1 MYERQSPKYR
11 SEETWAEVRR
21 GWEQGET
28 AAALARRYDVGVG
41 NLWRRRAAEG
51 WVRKTER
58 DPVPEPVEG
67 WRRYAERKLAEFEF
81 QLGETRRVAVKLA
94 EAMAGRSL
102 QQVPL
107 WHLGFVLDWRAE
119 HLTAET
125 AARDRDWARRYGWT
139 QAFWDEKTGRLHPQ
153 GWLDNIT
160 LQANAAAF
168 REDIGLPEGVEENWP

>member
-1 MYERQSPKYR
+1 M
-11 SEETWAEVRR
+11 
-21 GWEQGET
+21 
-28 AAALARRYDVGVG
+28 
-41 NLWRRRAAEG
+41 
-51 WVRKTER
+51 
-58 DPVPEPVEG
+58 EG

-94 EAMAGRSL
+94 EAMAGGSL

-139 QAFWDEKTGRLHPQ
+139 QEMWNEETGRLYPLP
-153 GWLDNIT
+153 WLDNIT
-160 LQANAAAF
+160 LRANAATF

>member
-1 MYERQSPKYR
+1 MYERQSPKFR

-28 AAALARRYDVGVG
+28 AASLARRYDVGLA

-51 WVRKTER
+51 WGRAKER
-58 DPVPEPVEG
+58 DPVPQPVGG
-67 WRRYAERKLAEFEF
+67 WRGSAARKRGGCGF

-94 EAMAGRSL
+94 EAMAGGSL

-139 QAFWDEKTGRLHPQ
+139 QEMWNEETGRLYPLP
-153 GWLDNIT
+153 WLDNIT
-160 LQANAAAF
+160 LRANAATF
-168 REDIGLPEGVEENWP
+168 REDIGLPEGVEEGWP